1 MVTHHAKSWC
11 AAPEAQKA
19 PPIMGVS
26 LGQSGATPLYL
37 SLLFPFNLVSGMYTG
52 MLKP

>member
-1 MVTHHAKSWC
+1 MATYHAKSWC
-11 AAPEAQKA
+11 AAPEAPKA

-37 SLLFPFNLVSGMYTG
+37 SLFPFDVVSGMYTG